1 MRLLPLLA
9 CALACFAPFATAADW
24 HFDIIGDT
32 PYSDYERR
40 HLPGMLA
47 DISATKPAFIIHV
60 GDIKSGTSWCSDAM
74 YADRLALFNS
84 VAAPVIY
91 TPGDNEWTDCHRLPA
106 GSYEPTERLD
116 HLRSVFFSSPFSVG
130 GLPMP
135 VRRQRDFPRAR
146 PFPENLR
153 WEKDRIV
160 FATLN
165 IPGSDNN
172 LAQPSEH
179 VLRSLAN
186 TAWLEAAFFRA
197 RVTRARALVLVLHA
211 DLYFNAY
218 AAGTPKP
225 AYRDFLDRLR
235 RHVLAARH
243 PTVLI
248 HGDSHRQ
255 TIDQPLLDDAG
266 EPIAKFTRIESYGY
280 PFLGWVRVDVPADR
294 RAPLRFSAHPWAPD
308 ADAP

>member
-1 MRLLPLLA
+1 MFRHRLLIVFLSLMAPLA
-9 CALACFAPFATAADW
+9 MAGEW
-24 HFDIIGDT
+24 HFAIIGDS

-47 DISATKPAFIIHV
+47 DISVTKPAFILHV
-60 GDIKSGTSWCSDAM
+60 GDIKSGTSYCSDEM

-84 VAAPVIY
+84 VPAPLIY

-106 GSYEPTERLD
+106 GSFEPTERLA
-116 HLRSVFFSSPFSVG
+116 HLRKVFFSQPRSLGSETTA
-130 GLPMP
+130 
-135 VRRQRDFPRAR
+135 VRRQSDFPRAR

-153 WEKDRIV
+153 WEKDGIV

-172 LAQPSEH
+172 LAQPDEH
-179 VLRSLAN
+179 VLRALAN
-186 TAWLEAAFFRA
+186 TAWLDAAFFRA
-197 RVTRARALVLVLHA
+197 RVTRARALVLVIHA

-235 RHVLAARH
+235 RHVLTARH
-243 PTVLI
+243 PTVLV
-248 HGDSHRQ
+248 HGDSHRM
-255 TIDQPLLDDAG
+255 TIDQPLLDEAG
-266 EPIAKFTRIESYGY
+266 KPIAKFTRIESYGY
-280 PFLGWVRVDVPADR
+280 PFLGWVRVTVPANR
-294 RAPLRFSAHPWAPD
+294 RAPLRFTPNPWSPGYD
-308 ADAP
+308 EP